1 MIDFIEERQLY
12 IGLTPEQLKN
22 LTYTLNT
29 CKKNLKNLCEEC
41 TQIIKSFKK
50 SILISVSEFQQY
62 GSSEHVILVCQKFN
76 EIFDDPD
83 TFVSFQDAID
93 MRNYLMVTIYIVNC
107 IRASNLMH
115 MTIFDFQQAKI
126 DAEIKGA
133 YRFYNHKYKTSLVY
147 GEKVTLVSKS
157 LYDQIK
163 TFITYVRPILTDDK
177 FRNAKLR
184 YIFTSSA
191 NDDKSRELMSQM
203 NHSLV
208 SKCLTRSFEKAKV
221 FNKKRYPNVSPSRIR
236 FSVIT
241 ELIMLGEDTLDN
253 IAHCFAKH
261 STQTCKKFYV
271 QFFSNR
277 EAARLSWKSW
287 QMFKPIAK
295 EEEKAIRMRQSKLS
309 KTSIPTPEKIKSWY
323 EQLRNV
329 LKLSEDLDLDD
340 KGLDVLI
347 AQFSKEMQLNE
358 DLDSNDEEEVQEE
371 EEDVDIDNEE
381 VQVQAEE
388 KDVDDEDEEVRVQ
401 AEEKEH

>member
-1 MIDFIEERQLY
+1 
-12 IGLTPEQLKN
+12 
-22 LTYTLNT
+22 
-29 CKKNLKNLCEEC
+29 
-41 TQIIKSFKK
+41 
-50 SILISVSEFQQY
+50 
-62 GSSEHVILVCQKFN
+62 
-76 EIFDDPD
+76 
-83 TFVSFQDAID
+83 
-93 MRNYLMVTIYIVNC
+93 
-107 IRASNLMH
+107 
-115 MTIFDFQQAKI
+115 
-126 DAEIKGA
+126 
-133 YRFYNHKYKTSLVY
+133 
-147 GEKVTLVSKS
+147 
-157 LYDQIK
+157 
-163 TFITYVRPILTDDK
+163 
-177 FRNAKLR
+177 
-184 YIFTSSA
+184 
-191 NDDKSRELMSQM
+191 MSQM

-208 SKCLTRSFEKAKV
+208 SKCLTQSFEKAKV

-261 STQTCKKFYV
+261 SAQTCKKFYV

-287 QMFKPIAK
+287 QIFKPIAK

-323 EQLRNV
+323 KQLQNV

-340 KGLDVLI
+340 KGLDALI
-347 AQFSKEMQLNE
+347 AQFSNEMQLNE

-381 VQVQAEE
+381 VQVQAEG

-401 AEEKEH
+401 AEEKDVDDEDEEV